1 MSPKPPYF
9 VALVAVV
16 TALSFAG
23 VAQAPP
29 PPPSPWTLAVGAQ
42 STYDSNLLQNN
53 QQTIAGWEQELN
65 GLLQW
70 QQLSPT
76 SRLQLQYRPA
86 MQIVA
91 AYPGLNSFNQT
102 AVATVAIQPGPR
114 WNLEGSADGSYWERM
129 PTTGVGSVAGL
140 AGVAPLPLLPRT
152 RAVSGDAQLQ
162 LGYSLSPRSSLLA
175 FGEYTE
181 RRFPGAGIWAQTL
194 RGVKGEN
201 SGLRY
206 NFTASA
212 RTTWGLELDQQNFG
226 IGHDAH
232 LAAASLLLRFQHD
245 FTPVTSVQFSG
256 GPEYSQVHETD
267 QLHLNVGGLPLT
279 LTDRFYRVRTYPRL
293 NASIIHQSRGWPWRL
308 TFGQQISNG
317 GGALPFPTSLFTVSG
332 SVARRIS
339 SQWRAQFGLNAS
351 QFNALDGGADLV
363 GHVRLAAIDAALARR
378 LGRQLSLEFDYEYF
392 LQRSTGLMPLAPA
405 VNRSLGG
412 IRLRWQWPPLPEG
425 GA

>member
-1 MSPKPPYF
+1 MSRKR
-9 VALVAVV
+9 LVGLAAVF
-16 TALSFAG
+16 TALSCAAA
-23 VAQAPP
+23 AQAPP
-29 PPPSPWTLAVGAQ
+29 AAPSPWSIAATAQ
-42 STYDSNLLQNN
+42 SSYDSNLLQDN

-76 SRLQLQYRPA
+76 HRLQLQYRPA
-86 MQIVA
+86 MQIVT

-102 AVATVAIQPGPR
+102 AVANLRMKPSPR
-114 WNLEGSADGSYWERM
+114 WTLGGSADGSYLERM
-129 PTTGVGSVAGL
+129 PTTGVGSVTGL

-162 LGYSLSPRSSLLA
+162 LGYAMSARSSLQA
-175 FGEYTE
+175 FGEFTE
-181 RRFPGAGIWAQTL
+181 RRFPGAGVWAQTL

-206 NFTASA
+206 SFTATP

-232 LAAASLLLRFQHD
+232 LAAASLLLHFQHD

-267 QLHLNVGGLPLT
+267 QLHLNIGGLPLT

-293 NASIIHQSRGWPWRL
+293 TASITHQGRGWPWRL
-308 TFGQQISNG
+308 TLGQQISNG
-317 GGALPFPTSLFTVSG
+317 GGALPFPTSLFTASG
-332 SVARRIS
+332 SIARQIS
-339 SQWRAQFGLNAS
+339 PQWRAQFGLNAS

-392 LQRSTGLMPLAPA
+392 LQRSSGLMPLAPA
-405 VNRSLGG
+405 LNRSLGG

-425 GA
+425 GV